1 MFDIGEE
8 VICIDDKGTTYLALD
23 KHDGTDPIPVL
34 LDLVRE
40 LKEGAHYHISW
51 IGMYTYPKVAG
62 LPRHSD
68 TEALCVS
75 VREIERDMPF
85 RATRFV
91 PIRKTKVETDISALT
106 KLTKVKEMEDA

>member
-23 KHDGTDPIPVL
+23 KHDGSDPVPVL

-40 LKEGAHYHISW
+40 LKEGVHYHISW
-51 IGMYTYPKVAG
+51 IGMYTYPAIAG
-62 LPRHSD
+62 LPRSG
-68 TEALCVS
+68 TETLCVS
-75 VREIERDMPF
+75 LREIERECPF
-85 RATRFV
+85 RATRFA

-106 KLTKVKEMEDA
+106 KLTEVKEMEDA